1 MDDRPAAFRD
11 VFAVREFRAI
21 YLACALSW
29 VGDYLARAAIT
40 VMVFQQTQSV
50 LLSAASFAVSYLPWI
65 LGGPLLAALA
75 ERYPYRRVMIICDL
89 ARMVLIGVV
98 AIPGLPVAATLVVLF
113 LAMLANPP
121 TQAARS
127 ALLPLI
133 LTRDR
138 LVVGLAVEHVDE
150 QAAQVVGYVAGAAL
164 AVAVNPAWPG
174 STRSRSASPPP

>member
-1 MDDRPAAFRD
+1 RTALGSTRGRARPGLRSRGGPSADDGGPVSDDPPAARPADGQDTPAGAMDDRPAAFRD
-11 VFAVREFRAI
+11 VFAVQEFRAI

-29 VGDYLARAAIT
+29 VGDYLAR
-40 VMVFQQTQSV
+40 
-50 LLSAASFAVSYLPWI
+50 I

-133 LTRDR
+133 LSRDR
-138 LVVGLAVEHVDE
+138 LVVGL
-150 QAAQVVGYVAGAAL
+150 
-164 AVAVNPAWPG
+164 
-174 STRSRSASPPP
+174 